1 MLACQDLN
9 RTGLKGTLIFLEMNL
24 GQNNCLCMEKRV
36 AKIIVPN
43 VLIFKKS
50 LFEVCL
56 RVLLKNVVFFHLYT
70 KTKCVNV
77 SQIREDVIQKLEEF
91 VSVLWRDTE
100 SLKNIPL

>member
-1 MLACQDLN
+1 
-9 RTGLKGTLIFLEMNL
+9 
-24 GQNNCLCMEKRV
+24 MEKRV

-56 RVLLKNVVFFHLYT
+56 RVLLKNVVFFHLYA

-100 SLKNIPL
+100 SLKNITL